1 MWGLGVYSLG
11 VLWGCLVCKGVGL
24 GVYSLG
30 VLWGCLVCKG
40 VGVGGL

>member
-1 MWGLGVYSLG
+1 MGVFS
-11 VLWGCLVCKGVGL
+11 VRVWGL